1 MPRKKKDDKVLLFNG
16 GKATQDNQ
24 DLYEEAKPSVG
35 IEIPKVSVELVD
47 TSSVE
52 QMSVAEI
59 NKRKE
64 QLQAQ
69 RERVMFAVDSKK
81 LAQAT
86 KLVTLMDNTLDQM
99 SAILFSPDESGEIN
113 AKAYKDLADAYDR
126 MSRNLSSL
134 SRLDTNCNG
143 EFTEI
148 HLTIERR

>member
-1 MPRKKKDDKVLLFNG
+1 MPRKKKETEKVLDFPNANASLSI
-16 GKATQDNQ
+16 D
-24 DLYEEAKPSVG
+24 V
-35 IEIPKVSVELVD
+35 PKVPVELLDISTVEKMSVE
-47 TSSVE
+47 
-52 QMSVAEI
+52 EI

-69 RERVMFAVDSKK
+69 REQVMFAVDSKK

-86 KLVTLMDNTLDQM
+86 KLVTLMDNTLDRM
-99 SAILFSPDESGEIN
+99 SAILFSTDEYGAID